1 MRAAARSGSA
11 RAPSISA
18 TIAGSTSFFANGRFV
33 LPTRARR
40 SFCMATICLMTLWPS
55 TRAPASTSSV
65 TSWALASTMTI
76 ASSVPAT
83 SRFSWLFAF
92 RSAVA
97 GLMTKAPSQ

>member
-1 MRAAARSGSA
+1 M
-11 RAPSISA
+11 
-18 TIAGSTSFFANGRFV
+18 AGSISFFANGRFG
-33 LPTRARR
+33 LPTRARS
-40 SFCMATICLMTLWPS
+40 SFWIATICLMTLWPS
-55 TRAPASTSSV
+55 TRASAITSSA

-83 SRFSWLFAF
+83 SRFSWLFAL